1 MPATFAP
8 IDQAT
13 ISALNAGGERALEQ
27 IFRDHYDWILEKA
40 LERLKGENAAAP
52 KLIVNTVREF
62 WEERDGFHSSAEIEA
77 FFNEELRHRARAIRA
92 RMTAVHR
99 FEKAEG
105 VHVAPPPAAPNADQ
119 LWTEIAAE
127 LHKPVV
133 DPATAAKRRREHRS
147 HEVAEHIQTVTQRAA
162 WKTPI
167 IVAVVATVVALASA
181 WWFGEKSRADVINQ
195 MLGSA
200 EAQQVNTRAGQLG
213 SVTLADNSTARLG
226 PETRLVIVDQFGNE
240 YRTLSLSGTAV
251 FTVTPGNMNAFEAR
265 LGDISVFSEGGTF
278 TARDYGDEMVRV
290 VRADEGAL
298 RLAVGG
304 TERRLAQGEAVTID
318 RAGAIAAAD
327 AATVERE
334 LAWTADR
341 LVLRDVTAGAA
352 VQALWRWYGMDIAL
366 TDSVAA
372 ARSVSLDV
380 PLGSSQAAITAL
392 EGAAQLR
399 FQWVD
404 GKMTLQPQA
413 AARGRR

>member
-1 MPATFAP
+1 MSSTFAP

-27 IFRDHYDWILEKA
+27 IFRDHYDWIVERA

-105 VHVAPPPAAPNADQ
+105 VHVAPPAAPPTVDQ
-119 LWTEIAAE
+119 MWTEIAAE
-127 LHKPVV
+127 LHKPQV
-133 DPATAAKRRREHRS
+133 DAATAAKRRREHRS
-147 HEVAEHIQTVTQRAA
+147 HEVSEHIQTVTQRAN

-167 IVAVVATVVALASA
+167 VVAIVATIVALAGA
-181 WWFGEKSRADVINQ
+181 QWMTQRSRAEVINQ

-226 PETRLVIVDQFGNE
+226 PETRLVIVDEFGSE
-240 YRTLSLSGTAV
+240 YRTLTVAGTAV
-251 FTVTPGNMNAFEAR
+251 FSVTPGNANAFEAR
-265 LGDISVFSEGGTF
+265 LGDVSVLSDGGRFSV
-278 TARDYGDEMVRV
+278 RDYADESRRT
-290 VRADEGAL
+290 VRADSGTL
-298 RLAVGG
+298 RVVVGDV
-304 TERRLAQGEAVTID
+304 ERTLAQGQALTID
-318 RAGAIAAAD
+318 RSDVIAEAD
-327 AATVERE
+327 AATAEQD
-334 LAWTADR
+334 LAWADNR
-341 LVLRDVTAGAA
+341 FVIRETSVGDVLPR
-352 VQALWRWYGMDIAL
+352 LWRWYGMDITL
-366 TDSVAA
+366 TDSTTAT
-372 ARSVSLDV
+372 RSVSLDV
-380 PLGSSQAAITAL
+380 PLGSSQAAISAL

-399 FQWVD
+399 FQWVE
-404 GKMTLQPQA
+404 GKMTLQP
-413 AARGRR
+413 RR